1 MENVKLVDVEKLIAS
16 KNPTLLKWMP
26 RFLIRYLKRILHQD
40 DVNDF
45 ISTNKDKKG
54 VEWCTA
60 AVEYMNMTFEVKNI
74 EKIPTN
80 GKIVLAMNHPLGGMD
95 AIVLVD
101 ALKERRKDLKF
112 IVNDL
117 LMNIESMQ
125 DMFVGVDKFKKSGDS
140 VRTKIK
146 KLFQSDNAVCIF
158 PAGLVSR
165 ETKGEVK
172 DLVWKKTFVTY
183 SKDYG
188 RTIIPIYI
196 EGKLSPFF
204 YRLSKI
210 RKFLRIKMNIEM
222 LYLSNELFK
231 QKGKH
236 ITFIVGDPIEKDY
249 LFSTEDDRLLSAGIK
264 DKAYELRNQL

>member
-1 MENVKLVDVEKLIAS
+1 ME
-16 KNPTLLKWMP
+16 
-26 RFLIRYLKRILHQD
+26 
-40 DVNDF
+40 
-45 ISTNKDKKG
+45 
-54 VEWCTA
+54 
-60 AVEYMNMTFEVKNI
+60 MTFEVKNI
-74 EKIPTN
+74 EKIPKE

-101 ALKERRKDLKF
+101 ALKDHRKDLKF

-117 LMNIESMQ
+117 LMNIESME
-125 DMFVGVDKFKKSGDS
+125 DMFVGVDKFKKTGDS
-140 VRTKIK
+140 IRTKIK
-146 KLFQSDNAVCIF
+146 KLFQSESAVCIF

-183 SKDYG
+183 SKDYD

-204 YRLSKI
+204 YRLSRI
-210 RKFLRIKMNIEM
+210 RKFFGIKMNIEM

-236 ITFIVGDPIEKDY
+236 ITFIVGDPIEKEY
-249 LFSTEDDRLLSAGIK
+249 LFSTEDDRILSAGIK
-264 DKAYELRNQL
+264 NKAYALRKQL